1 MNLVR
6 SDLGRTLALDV
17 PRTGFCAEQY
27 GRGRTDAVRF

>member
-6 SDLGRTLALDV
+6 SDLGGTLALDGL
-17 PRTGFCAEQY
+17 RTGFCVEQH